1 VRGTDRVDMGFSGRP
16 IVAVVKALANAH
28 WERSL
33 VIEQEPDDCTRADG
47 LDTDAL
53 SQLLQQLT
61 LPSVNRAALVAAAFG
76 TAKAERSA
84 RKSTR
89 TASSVVREIPW

>member
-1 VRGTDRVDMGFSGRP
+1 VDMGSSGRP
-16 IVAVVKALANAH
+16 IVAVVKAPANAH

-61 LPSVNRAALVAAAFG
+61 LPSVDRGALVVAAFG

-84 RKSTR
+84 KESTR
-89 TASSVVREIPW
+89 TAGSVAKEIPW